1 LVLSIPS
8 RLLALLPLRGELLLK
23 SELLG
28 LGLRL
33 RRVEVIQI
41 FQRSVAENNCWR

>member
-1 LVLSIPS
+1 
-8 RLLALLPLRGELLLK
+8 LRGELLLICRHLLLILLLLK

-28 LGLRL
+28 LGLSL
-33 RRVEVIQI
+33 LLCRVKVIQI